1 MLIKNLSKSFD
12 GSVLFDGL
20 SYELDS
26 GVYCLMAPSGAGKT
40 TFLRIIMGLEH
51 PDGGSVSGVGRMSA
65 VFQNDTLCGRMG
77 AVANIC
83 IACGKSEYKAAAAD
97 LLRLGLTEEDLLK
110 SVDEFSGGMRRR
122 CEIVRAM
129 LAQSD
134 TVLMDE
140 PFNGLTAP
148 ADGRRGIYPVQAR
161 RQAAD
166 NGHSFQ
172 GRRGAFGREN
182 AAILIF
188 RRLNAAQ
195 GWINLYTGTFI
206 FIKTVV

>member
-77 AVANIC
+77 AVANVC

-110 SVDEFSGGMRRR
+110 SVDEFSGGMRRH

-129 LAQSD
+129 LAQSN

-140 PFNGLTAP
+140 PFNGLDSAC
-148 ADGRRGIYPVQAR
+148 R
-161 RQAAD
+161 RQAAEYILSRL
-166 NGHSFQ
+166 G
-172 GRRGAFGREN
+172 GRLLIMVTHIRGDAELLGAKMLPF
-182 AAILIF
+182 
-188 RRLNAAQ
+188 
-195 GWINLYTGTFI
+195 
-206 FIKTVV
+206 